1 MTAQASWIKI
11 RRRSVGVVFLLVL
24 ALLVWLSIAIYDK
37 QFTPVVSVALE
48 TDSAG
53 NEMHTHAEVKVRGV
67 VVGEV
72 RQISS
77 TGDGARL
84 ELAIQPG
91 LVNRLPANVSAELL
105 PTTLF
110 GERYVDLVLPADPDP
125 RRLTAGSVIGEDR
138 SQDAIELQKVL
149 SDLLPMLTAVQP
161 QKLAVTL
168 TAIST
173 ALRGR
178 GTELGTTL
186 ARINSYL
193 AQFNP
198 RLPELDNDI
207 TELANVADDVNAA
220 APNLVQALND
230 FSRTSQTVV
239 AEQSNLSTLYAT
251 LSGTSEDLTNF
262 LTQNSDNIIRLDADA
277 RPALQIL
284 ARYSSEFPCTLQQL
298 VDFEPAVDKVLG
310 KGTKRPGLQVS
321 VHPVRSLGRY
331 VPGRDTPKF
340 DDNSGPHCYPVPFAG
355 VALHDGA
362 QHDGATPGVARPA
375 VRSGTQV
382 PAADPSTTPTG
393 VLGLANSPA
402 ENEFIN
408 ELVAPS
414 VNQPPQALP
423 DWSSVLVGP
432 VFRGTEVTLK

>member
-1 MTAQASWIKI
+1 
-11 RRRSVGVVFLLVL
+11 
-24 ALLVWLSIAIYDK
+24 
-37 QFTPVVSVALE
+37 
-48 TDSAG
+48 
-53 NEMHTHAEVKVRGV
+53 
-67 VVGEV
+67 
-72 RQISS
+72 
-77 TGDGARL
+77 
-84 ELAIQPG
+84 
-91 LVNRLPANVSAELL
+91 L

-125 RRLTAGSVIGEDR
+125 QRLTAGSVIGEDR

-173 ALRGR
+173 ALQGR

-186 ARINSYL
+186 AQINSYL
-193 AQFNP
+193 ARFNP
-198 RLPELDNDI
+198 QLPKLDTDI
-207 TELANVADDVNAA
+207 TQLANVVNGFNSA
-220 APNLVQALND
+220 APDLVQALND

-239 AEQSNLSTLYAT
+239 AERDNLSTLYTT
-251 LSGTSEDLTNF
+251 LTGTSEDLTNF
-262 LTQNSDNIIRLDADA
+262 LLQNKDNIIRLDADA

-298 VDFEPAVDKVLG
+298 VNFEPAVDKVLG
-310 KGTKRPGLQVS
+310 KGTNRPGLHVS
-321 VHPVRSLGRY
+321 LHPVPSLGRY

-340 DDNSGPHCYPVPFAG
+340 DDNSGPHCYPVPFGG
-355 VALHDGA
+355 VALHDG
-362 QHDGATPGVARPA
+362 TTPA
-375 VRSGTQV
+375 VAAPPVRAGTQV
-382 PAADPSTTPTG
+382 PAADQSAPAG

-414 VNQPPQALP
+414 VNQPPQSLP

>member
-1 MTAQASWIKI
+1 MNAEAAWFKV
-11 RRRSVGVVFLLVL
+11 RRRAVGVVFLVVL

-37 QFTPVVSVALE
+37 QFTPVVGVMLD

-53 NEMHTHAEVKVRGV
+53 NEMHPHAEVKLRGV

-84 ELAIQPG
+84 ELAIQPDQ
-91 LVNRLPANVSAELL
+91 VNRLPANVSAELL

-110 GERYVDLVLPADPDP
+110 GERYVDLVLPADPEP
-125 RRLTAGSVIGEDR
+125 RRLTSGSVISEDR

-161 QKLAVTL
+161 QKIAVTL
-168 TAIST
+168 TAVAT
-173 ALRGR
+173 ALQGR

-186 ARINSYL
+186 SQINSYL
-193 AQFNP
+193 EQFNP
-198 RLPELDNDI
+198 QLPQLDTDI
-207 TELANVADDVNAA
+207 TALAKVADDYNAA
-220 APNLVQALND
+220 APNLVQALDD

-239 AEQSNLSTLYAT
+239 AERNNLNMLYAT
-251 LSGTSEDLTNF
+251 LTGTSEDLTTF
-262 LTQNSDNIIRLDADA
+262 LTRNRTNIIQLDANSLPTL
-277 RPALQIL
+277 RTL
-284 ARYSSEFPCTLQQL
+284 AKYAPEFPCTLQQL
-298 VDFEPAVDKVLG
+298 VNFEPAIDKVLG
-310 KGTKRPGLQVS
+310 KGTNKPGLQVS
-321 VHPVRSLGRY
+321 VHPVPSLGRY
-331 VPGRDTPKF
+331 VPGRDAPRF
-340 DDNSGPHCYPVPFAG
+340 NDNSGPHCYPIPFAG
-355 VALHDGA
+355 VTLHDG
-362 QHDGATPGVARPA
+362 
-375 VRSGTQV
+375 
-382 PAADPSTTPTG
+382 TTPTVAQQVIQPSTKVPG
-393 VLGLANSPA
+393 ADPGTPAGLLGLANSPS

-414 VNQPPQALP
+414 VNQPPQSLP

>member
-1 MTAQASWIKI
+1 MIAEASWIKI
-11 RRRSVGVVFLLVL
+11 RRRSVGVVFLVVL
-24 ALLVWLSIAIYDK
+24 ALLVWLSVAIYDK

-53 NEMHTHAEVKVRGV
+53 NEMHPHAEVKVRGV

-72 RQISS
+72 RQIAS

-84 ELAIQPG
+84 ELAIQPDM
-91 LVNRLPANVSAELL
+91 VNRLPANVSAELL

-125 RRLTAGSVIGEDR
+125 QRLVAGSVIGEDR

-173 ALRGR
+173 ALQDR

-186 ARINSYL
+186 AQINSYL

-198 RLPELDNDI
+198 QLPKLDTDI
-207 TELANVADDVNAA
+207 SQLANVADDFDAA
-220 APNLVQALND
+220 APDLVQALND

-239 AEQSNLSTLYAT
+239 AERDNLSTLYTT
-251 LSGTSEDLTNF
+251 LTGTSQDLTDF
-262 LTQNSDNIIRLDADA
+262 LTQNKDNIIRLNADA

-284 ARYSSEFPCTLQQL
+284 AKYSSEFPCTLQQL
-298 VDFEPAVDKVLG
+298 VNFEPAVDRVLG
-310 KGTKRPGLQVS
+310 KGTNRPGLQVS
-321 VHPVRSLGRY
+321 LHPVPSLGRY

-340 DDNSGPHCYPVPFAG
+340 DDNSGPHCYPVPFGG
-355 VALHDGA
+355 VALHDG
-362 QHDGATPGVARPA
+362 TTPA
-375 VRSGTQV
+375 VRAPAVRAGTQV
-382 PAADPSTTPTG
+382 PAADQSTPTG

-402 ENEFIN
+402 ENEFVN

>member
-1 MTAQASWIKI
+1 MNAEAAWLKV
-11 RRRSVGVVFLLVL
+11 RRRAVGVVFLVVL
-24 ALLVWLSIAIYDK
+24 ALLVWLSLAIYNK
-37 QFTPVVSVALE
+37 QFTPVVSVMLD

-53 NEMHTHAEVKVRGV
+53 NEMHPHAEVKLRGV

-72 RQISS
+72 RRISS

-84 ELAIQPG
+84 ELAIQPDR
-91 LVNRLPANVSAELL
+91 VNRLPANVSAELL

-110 GERYVDLVLPADPDP
+110 GERYVDLVVPAVPDP
-125 RRLTAGSVIGEDR
+125 QRLTTGSVIGEDR
-138 SQDAIELQKVL
+138 SRDAIELQKVL

-173 ALRGR
+173 ALQGR
-178 GTELGTTL
+178 GTELGATL
-186 ARINSYL
+186 ARINTYL
-193 AQFNP
+193 GQFNP
-198 RLPELDNDI
+198 HLPQLDTDI
-207 TELANVADDVNAA
+207 TALANVANDYNGA

-230 FSRTSQTVV
+230 FSQSSQTVV
-239 AEQSNLSTLYAT
+239 AEQNNLRTLYGT
-251 LSGTSEDLTNF
+251 LTGTSEDLTTF
-262 LTQNSDNIIRLDADA
+262 LTDNKSNLIRLDADA
-277 RPALQIL
+277 LPTLRVL

-298 VDFEPAVDKVLG
+298 VDFEPAVNKVLG
-310 KGTKRPGLQVS
+310 KGTSRPGLQVS
-321 VHPVRSLGRY
+321 LHPVRSLGRY
-331 VPGRDTPKF
+331 IPGRDTPKF
-340 DDNSGPHCYPVPFAG
+340 GDNSGPHCYPVPLTG
-355 VALHDGA
+355 VALHDG
-362 QHDGATPGVARPA
+362 TKPGVAQPA
-375 VRSGTQV
+375 IRSGTQV
-382 PAADPSTTPTG
+382 PAADPSTPVG

-414 VNQPPQALP
+414 VNQPPQSLP

>member
-1 MTAQASWIKI
+1 MNGEAAWLKI
-11 RRRSVGVVFLLVL
+11 RRRAVGVVFLVVL

-37 QFTPVVSVALE
+37 QFTPVVNVMLD
-48 TDSAG
+48 TGSAG
-53 NEMHTHAEVKVRGV
+53 NEMHPHAEVKLRGV

-84 ELAIQPG
+84 ALAIQPDK
-91 LVNRLPANVSAELL
+91 VNRLPANVSAELL

-110 GERYVDLVLPADPDP
+110 GERYVDLVVPADPAP
-125 RRLTAGSVIGEDR
+125 QRLTTGSVIGEDR
-138 SQDAIELQKVL
+138 SRDAIELQKVL

-173 ALRGR
+173 ALQGR
-178 GTELGTTL
+178 GTELGATL
-186 ARINSYL
+186 SQVNSYL
-193 AQFNP
+193 SQFNP
-198 RLPELDNDI
+198 QLPRLDTDI
-207 TELANVADDVNAA
+207 TALSKVANDYNSA
-220 APNLVQALND
+220 APDLVQALND

-239 AEQSNLSTLYAT
+239 AERNNLSTLYAT
-251 LSGTSEDLTNF
+251 LTGTSEDLTTF
-262 LTQNSDNIIRLDADA
+262 LTQNRTNIIRLDAN
-277 RPALQIL
+277 ALPTLRTL
-284 ARYSSEFPCTLQQL
+284 ARYSAEFPCTLQQL
-298 VDFEPAVDKVLG
+298 VNFEPAVDKVLG
-310 KGTKRPGLQVS
+310 KGTDKPGLQVS
-321 VHPVRSLGRY
+321 LHPVPSLGRY
-331 VPGRDTPKF
+331 VPGRDAPKF
-340 DDNSGPHCYPVPFAG
+340 DDNSGPHCYPVPFGG
-355 VALHDGA
+355 VTLRDGTRPTVA
-362 QHDGATPGVARPA
+362 QPA
-375 VRSGTQV
+375 VRAGTQV
-382 PAADPSTTPTG
+382 PAADPSTPVG

-414 VNQPPQALP
+414 VNQPPRSLP

>member
-1 MTAQASWIKI
+1 MTPDASWMKV
-11 RRRSVGVVFLLVL
+11 RRRSVGVVFLVVL
-24 ALLVWLSIAIYDK
+24 ALLVWLSIAIYNK
-37 QFTPVVSVALE
+37 QFTPVVSVQLD
-48 TDSAG
+48 TSSAG
-53 NEMHTHAEVKVRGV
+53 NEMHPHAEVKVRGV

-91 LVNRLPANVSAELL
+91 QVHRLPANVSAELL

-125 RRLTAGSVIGEDR
+125 RRLTTGSVIGEDR

-173 ALRGR
+173 ALQGR
-178 GTELGTTL
+178 GTELGATL
-186 ARINSYL
+186 AQINSYL

-198 RLPELDNDI
+198 RLPELDTDI
-207 TELANVADDVNAA
+207 TQLANVADDFNSA
-220 APNLVQALND
+220 APDLVQALDD
-230 FSRTSQTVV
+230 FSKTSRTVV
-239 AEQSNLSTLYAT
+239 AERANLSTLYTT
-251 LSGTSEDLTNF
+251 LTGTSEDLANF
-262 LTQNSDNIIRLDADA
+262 LTQNENNIIRLDADA
-277 RPALQIL
+277 RPALEIL

-298 VDFEPAVDKVLG
+298 VNFEPAVDKVLG
-310 KGTKRPGLQVS
+310 KGSNRPGLQVS
-321 VHPVRSLGRY
+321 LHPVPSLGRY
-331 VPGRDTPKF
+331 VPGRDKPTF
-340 DDNSGPHCYPVPFAG
+340 TDDTGPHCYPVPFGG
-355 VALHDGA
+355 VALHDGTKPA
-362 QHDGATPGVARPA
+362 VARPA
-375 VRSGTQV
+375 VQAATQV
-382 PAADPSTTPTG
+382 PAG
-393 VLGLANSPA
+393 VLGPANSPS

-414 VNQPPQALP
+414 VNQPPQSLP